1 MRSLSQAN
9 KIGKINLAATGKDL
23 MDDEKQGDVTIDL
36 YAAID
41 MENQAVNEYVSD
53 LENIQ
58 TLGLLT
64 GCLVVDDWYVTDYC
78 FSIRKRG
85 NLLLFFSLY
94 IKIFFFVSP
103 CACVDCLIC
112 SCSVI

>member
-1 MRSLSQAN
+1 
-9 KIGKINLAATGKDL
+9 
-23 MDDEKQGDVTIDL
+23 MDDEKQGDVTVDL

-41 MENQAVNEYVSD
+41 MENQAINEYVSD

-78 FSIRKRG
+78 FSIGKRG
-85 NLLLFFSLY
+85 NFLLFSLD
-94 IKIFFFVSP
+94 INIFFVSP
-103 CACVDCLIC
+103 YLGVDY
-112 SCSVI
+112 